1 MSDSGTMKILKN
13 RNNFSNI
20 ENSHFLS
27 KELVARPDKACE
39 ITTMAIFKHIVEVF
53 SVLVTFSQLY
63 YSRVVNFPQ

>member
-39 ITTMAIFKHIVEVF
+39 ITTKW
-53 SVLVTFSQLY
+53 Q
-63 YSRVVNFPQ
+63 YSGASLRFLASW